1 MTEFS
6 INALSGALGMDRRTL
21 GDRFRDIEPSRVE
34 GKAKLF
40 SLIQILTALAA
51 DFLPE
56 DADVD
61 LNEAKR
67 RRELALA
74 QLAELDLQER
84 RGEVIN
90 ADEVEN
96 TWATVIVNVRS
107 RLLSLPTKAAPLLQ
121 GVTGLAETNEVLKGL
136 IYEAL
141 RELSASNFY
150 LPEPDDEQAG

>member
-1 MTEFS
+1 MSEFT

-40 SLIQILTALAA
+40 SLLQILTALAA

-56 DADVD
+56 NSDVD
-61 LNEAKR
+61 LNEARR

-84 RGEVIN
+84 RGEVIG
-90 ADEVEN
+90 ASEVES
-96 TWATVIVNVRS
+96 TWATVITNVRS
-107 RLLSLPTKAAPLLQ
+107 RLLSLPTKAAPMLQ
-121 GVTGLAETNEVLKGL
+121 GVTGLAETNEVLRGL
-136 IYEAL
+136 VYEAL
-141 RELSASNFY
+141 RELSDSNFY
-150 LPEPDDEQAG
+150 VTEPNEAA